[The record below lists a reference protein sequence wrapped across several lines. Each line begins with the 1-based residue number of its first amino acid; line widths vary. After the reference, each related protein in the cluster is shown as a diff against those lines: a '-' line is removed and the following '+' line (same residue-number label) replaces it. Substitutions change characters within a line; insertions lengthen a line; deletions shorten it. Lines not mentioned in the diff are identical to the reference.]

1 MDRKGIGILLVAFA
15 LMLGWPALINR
26 LYPPSATPKVGTNAV
41 ATAGSPAAKTPVSA
55 GATSSVPATT
65 LQSAP
70 SPTTPPAQVLSA
82 TAGQTLVLENAQV
95 RATFTSLGGGL
106 RRVDLKEYPA
116 VIACGKK
123 EAAQAS
129 GDVTLNDPA
138 FSPAFVHAG
147 IAGLGTDQEFQ
158 LAMKD
163 GAVVAQKDLP
173 GGLRVVKEYRLA
185 SNYVFEVTIRHE
197 NRGAQPV
204 VLPAGELVIGT
215 ASTADRHETGDWL
228 GAYWYNG
235 TAAEHVEM
243 NWFANR
249 FMGCIPGVP
258 RNEYVAGSSNVA
270 WAAVHNRFFTMIAIP
285 TRPADR
291 VVVRDFPLAPPT
303 PAEREMDGRRNP
315 NPRAY
320 QAALVMAGDTV
331 APGQSVEQRFSFYAG
346 PKEYFTLS
354 RMRLGLESV
363 MDFSGFTGFFAK
375 ALLLSLNGL
384 HQFIPSYGWAIVVLT
399 LFIKALFWPLTAIS
413 TRSMKRMQAIQPEL
427 QSIREKFKN
436 DPAKVQEKTM
446 ECMKRHKVNPAAGC
460 LPMLIQ
466 FPVFI
471 GFFFMLRTAIE
482 LRGASFLWVC
492 NLAEPDT
499 LFTIPNLGWVPF
511 LGVAGVGLPFNLLPL
526 LMGMTSLW
534 MSSLTPPSPQMDP
547 VQQKMM
553 KYMPVFFVAFL
564 YNYSSGLTLYWT
576 VQNLLSILQTKIT
589 RMNDEKSSE
598 KGSPPAPLARKKA

>member
-15 LMLGWPALINR
+15 LMLGWPALVNR
-26 LYPPSATPKVGTNAV
+26 LYPPSARPKAGTNAI
-41 ATAGSPAAKTPVSA
+41 PVSLPSNTVG
-55 GATSSVPATT
+55 GAQVASTSSVPAAT
-65 LQSAP
+65 LQSVP
-70 SPTTPPAQVLSA
+70 SPTAPPVQVLSA
-82 TAGQTLVLENAQV
+82 TAGKTLVLENTQV

-116 VIACGKK
+116 VIARGKGQGP
-123 EAAQAS
+123 QAS
-129 GDVTLNDPA
+129 TDVMLNDPA

-147 IAGLGTDQEFQ
+147 LPGLGLDQEFELIQ
-158 LAMKD
+158 RD
-163 GAVVAQKDLP
+163 GAVIAQKDLP
-173 GGLRVVKEYRLA
+173 EGLRVVKEYRLA

-197 NRGAQPV
+197 NRGNRPV
-204 VLPAGELVIGT
+204 ALPPGEMVMGT
-215 ASTADRHETGDWL
+215 ASTADRQETGDWL

-235 TAAEHVEM
+235 TAAEHVDM
-243 NWFANR
+243 TWFANR
-249 FMGCIPGVP
+249 FMGCVPGVP
-258 RNEYVAGSSNVA
+258 RTEYVAGASNVA

-285 TRPADR
+285 DHPADR
-291 VVVRDFPLAPPT
+291 VVVRDFALPKPT
-303 PAEREMDGRRNP
+303 PADREADGRLNP
-315 NPRAY
+315 DPRAY
-320 QAALVMAGDTV
+320 QASLVLAGGTV
-331 APGQSVEQRFSFYAG
+331 APGQSLVQRFSFYAG

-354 RMRLGLESV
+354 RMRLGLEAV

-399 LFIKALFWPLTAIS
+399 ILIKVLFWPLTAIS

-427 QSIREKFKN
+427 QAIREKFKN

-482 LRGASFLWVC
+482 LRGASFLWVA

-499 LFTIPNLGWVPF
+499 LFTIPNMGWVPF

-526 LMGMTSLW
+526 LMGATSLW

-576 VQNLLSILQTKIT
+576 VQNLLSVLQTKIT
-589 RMNDEKSSE
+589 RMNDGKTPE
-598 KGSPPAPLARKKA
+598 KGSPPGPLARKKA

>member
-1 MDRKGIGILLVAFA
+1 MDRKGIGILMVAFA
-15 LMLGWPALINR
+15 LMLGWPALVNR
-26 LYPPSATPKVGTNAV
+26 LYPPSERSKTATNAIPRSPSSNSLV
-41 ATAGSPAAKTPVSA
+41 GVQTGS
-55 GATSSVPATT
+55 TSSIPATT
-65 LQSAP
+65 IQSVPSSTAP
-70 SPTTPPAQVLSA
+70 PVQVLSA
-82 TAGQTLVLENAQV
+82 TAGQTLVLENTQV

-116 VIACGKK
+116 VIARGKGQG
-123 EAAQAS
+123 AQAS
-129 GDVTLNDPA
+129 TDVMLNDPA
-138 FSPAFVHAG
+138 FSPAFVHVG
-147 IAGLGTDQEFQ
+147 LPGLGGDQEFELIQ
-158 LAMKD
+158 RD
-163 GAVVAQKDLP
+163 GAVIAQKDLP
-173 GGLRVVKEYRLA
+173 EGLRVVKEYRLA
-185 SNYVFEVTIRHE
+185 SNYVFQVTIRHE
-197 NRGAQPV
+197 NRGSQPV
-204 VLPAGELVIGT
+204 ALPSGEMVMGT
-215 ASTADRHETGDWL
+215 ASTADRQETGDWL

-235 TAAEHVEM
+235 TAAEHVDM
-243 NWFANR
+243 TWFANR

-258 RNEYVAGSSNVA
+258 RTEYVAGASNVA

-285 TRPADR
+285 DRPADR
-291 VVVRDFPLAPPT
+291 VVVRDFALPKPT
-303 PAEREMDGRRNP
+303 PADRDADGRLNP
-315 NPRAY
+315 EPRAY
-320 QAALVMAGDTV
+320 QASLVLAGGTV
-331 APGQSVEQRFSFYAG
+331 APGQSLEQRFSFYAG

-354 RMRLGLESV
+354 RMRLGLEAV
-363 MDFSGFTGFFAK
+363 MDFAGFTGFFAK

-399 LFIKALFWPLTAIS
+399 ILIKALFWPLTAIS

-427 QSIREKFKN
+427 QAIREKFKN

-482 LRGASFLWVC
+482 LRGASFLWVA

-499 LFTIPNLGWVPF
+499 LFTIPNMGWVPF

-526 LMGMTSLW
+526 LMGATSLW

-576 VQNLLSILQTKIT
+576 VQNLLSVLQTKIT
-589 RMNDEKSSE
+589 RMNDEKTSE
-598 KGSPPAPLARKKA
+598 KGSPPGPLARKKT

>member
-15 LMLGWPALINR
+15 LMLGWPALVNR
-26 LYPPSATPKVGTNAV
+26 LYPPSERPKTATNAIPRSPSSNSAV
-41 ATAGSPAAKTPVSA
+41 GVQTGS
-55 GATSSVPATT
+55 TSSIPATT
-65 LQSAP
+65 IQSVP
-70 SPTTPPAQVLSA
+70 SPTSPPVQVLSA
-82 TAGQTLVLENAQV
+82 TAGQTLVLENTQV

-116 VIACGKK
+116 VIARGKGQG
-123 EAAQAS
+123 AQAS
-129 GDVTLNDPA
+129 TDVMLNDPA
-138 FSPAFVHAG
+138 FSPAFVHVG
-147 IAGLGTDQEFQ
+147 LPGLGGDQEFELIQ
-158 LAMKD
+158 RD
-163 GAVVAQKDLP
+163 GAVIAQKDLP
-173 GGLRVVKEYRLA
+173 EGLRVVKEYRLA
-185 SNYVFEVTIRHE
+185 SNYVFQVTIRHE
-197 NRGAQPV
+197 NRGSRPV
-204 VLPAGELVIGT
+204 ALPSGEMVMGT
-215 ASTADRHETGDWL
+215 ASTADRQETGDWL

-235 TAAEHVEM
+235 TAAEHVDM
-243 NWFANR
+243 TWFANR

-258 RNEYVAGSSNVA
+258 RTEYVAGASNVV

-285 TRPADR
+285 DRPADR
-291 VVVRDFPLAPPT
+291 VVVRDFALPKPT
-303 PAEREMDGRRNP
+303 PADREADGRLNP
-315 NPRAY
+315 DPRAY
-320 QAALVMAGDTV
+320 QASLVLAGGTV
-331 APGQSVEQRFSFYAG
+331 APGQSLEQRFSFYAG

-354 RMRLGLESV
+354 RMRLGLEAV

-399 LFIKALFWPLTAIS
+399 ILIKALFWPLTAIS

-427 QSIREKFKN
+427 QAIREKFKN

-482 LRGASFLWVC
+482 LRGASFLWVA

-499 LFTIPNLGWVPF
+499 LFTIPNMGWVPF

-526 LMGMTSLW
+526 LMGATSLW

-576 VQNLLSILQTKIT
+576 VQNLLSVLQTKIT
-589 RMNDEKSSE
+589 RMNDEKTSE
-598 KGSPPAPLARKKA
+598 KGSPPGPLARKKA

>member
-15 LMLGWPALINR
+15 LMLGWPALVNR
-26 LYPPSATPKVGTNAV
+26 LYPPSERSKTATNAIPRSPSSNSAV
-41 ATAGSPAAKTPVSA
+41 GVQTGS
-55 GATSSVPATT
+55 TSSIPATT
-65 LQSAP
+65 IQSVP
-70 SPTTPPAQVLSA
+70 SPTAPPVQVLSV
-82 TAGQTLVLENAQV
+82 TAGQTLVLENTQV

-116 VIACGKK
+116 VIARGKGQG
-123 EAAQAS
+123 AQAS
-129 GDVTLNDPA
+129 TDVMLNDPA

-147 IAGLGTDQEFQ
+147 LPGLSGDQEFELIQ
-158 LAMKD
+158 RD
-163 GAVVAQKDLP
+163 GAVIAQKDLP
-173 GGLRVVKEYRLA
+173 EGLRVVKEYRLG
-185 SNYVFEVTIRHE
+185 SNFIFQVTIRHE
-197 NRGAQPV
+197 NRGSRPV
-204 VLPAGELVIGT
+204 ALPSGEMVMGT
-215 ASTADRHETGDWL
+215 ASTADRQETGDWL

-235 TAAEHVEM
+235 TAAEHVDM
-243 NWFANR
+243 TWFANR

-258 RNEYVAGSSNVA
+258 RTEYVAGASNVV

-285 TRPADR
+285 DRPADQ
-291 VVVRDFPLAPPT
+291 VVVRDFALPKPT
-303 PAEREMDGRRNP
+303 PADREADGQLNP
-315 NPRAY
+315 DPRAY
-320 QAALVMAGDTV
+320 QASLVLAGGTV
-331 APGQSVEQRFSFYAG
+331 APGQSLEQRFSFYAG

-354 RMRLGLESV
+354 RMRLGLEAV

-399 LFIKALFWPLTAIS
+399 ILIKALFWPLTAIS

-427 QSIREKFKN
+427 QAIREKFKN

-482 LRGASFLWVC
+482 LRGASFLWVA

-499 LFTIPNLGWVPF
+499 LLTIPNMGWVPF

-526 LMGMTSLW
+526 LMGATSLW

-576 VQNLLSILQTKIT
+576 VQNLLSVLQTKIT
-589 RMNDEKSSE
+589 RMNDEKTSE
-598 KGSPPAPLARKKA
+598 KGSPPGQLARKKA

>member
-1 MDRKGIGILLVAFA
+1 
-15 LMLGWPALINR
+15 
-26 LYPPSATPKVGTNAV
+26 
-41 ATAGSPAAKTPVSA
+41 
-55 GATSSVPATT
+55 
-65 LQSAP
+65 
-70 SPTTPPAQVLSA
+70 
-82 TAGQTLVLENAQV
+82 
-95 RATFTSLGGGL
+95 
-106 RRVDLKEYPA
+106 
-116 VIACGKK
+116 
-123 EAAQAS
+123 
-129 GDVTLNDPA
+129 
-138 FSPAFVHAG
+138 
-147 IAGLGTDQEFQ
+147 
-158 LAMKD
+158 
-163 GAVVAQKDLP
+163 
-173 GGLRVVKEYRLA
+173 
-185 SNYVFEVTIRHE
+185 
-197 NRGAQPV
+197 
-204 VLPAGELVIGT
+204 
-215 ASTADRHETGDWL
+215 
-228 GAYWYNG
+228 
-235 TAAEHVEM
+235 
-243 NWFANR
+243 
-249 FMGCIPGVP
+249 
-258 RNEYVAGSSNVA
+258 
-270 WAAVHNRFFTMIAIP
+270 
-285 TRPADR
+285 
-291 VVVRDFPLAPPT
+291 
-303 PAEREMDGRRNP
+303 
-315 NPRAY
+315 
-320 QAALVMAGDTV
+320 
-331 APGQSVEQRFSFYAG
+331 
-346 PKEYFTLS
+346 
-354 RMRLGLESV
+354 
-363 MDFSGFTGFFAK
+363 
-375 ALLLSLNGL
+375 
-384 HQFIPSYGWAIVVLT
+384 
-399 LFIKALFWPLTAIS
+399 
-413 TRSMKRMQAIQPEL
+413 MKRMQAIQPEL

>member
-1 MDRKGIGILLVAFA
+1 M
-15 LMLGWPALINR
+15 
-26 LYPPSATPKVGTNAV
+26 
-41 ATAGSPAAKTPVSA
+41 
-55 GATSSVPATT
+55 
-65 LQSAP
+65 
-70 SPTTPPAQVLSA
+70 
-82 TAGQTLVLENAQV
+82 
-95 RATFTSLGGGL
+95 
-106 RRVDLKEYPA
+106 
-116 VIACGKK
+116 
-123 EAAQAS
+123 
-129 GDVTLNDPA
+129 
-138 FSPAFVHAG
+138 
-147 IAGLGTDQEFQ
+147 
-158 LAMKD
+158 
-163 GAVVAQKDLP
+163 
-173 GGLRVVKEYRLA
+173 
-185 SNYVFEVTIRHE
+185 
-197 NRGAQPV
+197 
-204 VLPAGELVIGT
+204 AGE
-215 ASTADRHETGDWL
+215 
-228 GAYWYNG
+228 
-235 TAAEHVEM
+235 
-243 NWFANR
+243 
-249 FMGCIPGVP
+249 
-258 RNEYVAGSSNVA
+258 
-270 WAAVHNRFFTMIAIP
+270 
-285 TRPADR
+285 
-291 VVVRDFPLAPPT
+291 
-303 PAEREMDGRRNP
+303 
-315 NPRAY
+315 
-320 QAALVMAGDTV
+320 TV
-331 APGQSVEQRFSFYAG
+331 APGQSIEQRFSLYAG

-354 RMRLGLESV
+354 RMRLGLEAV

-399 LFIKALFWPLTAIS
+399 MLIKLLFWPLTAIS

-427 QSIREKFKN
+427 QGIREKFKN

-482 LRGASFLWVC
+482 LRGAGFLWVC

-499 LFTIPNLGWVPF
+499 LFTIPNMGWVPF

-526 LMGMTSLW
+526 LMGATSLW

-598 KGSPPAPLARKKA
+598 KGSPPTPLARKKA

>member
-1 MDRKGIGILLVAFA
+1 MDRKGIGVLLVAFA
-15 LMLGWPALINR
+15 LMLGWPALVNR
-26 LYPPSATPKVGTNAV
+26 LYPPSAKPKAGTNAV
-41 ATAGSPAAKTPVSA
+41 PSTVSSNTVAGSQAAPTPSMP
-55 GATSSVPATT
+55 STT

-70 SPTTPPAQVLSA
+70 SPTSPPAQVLSA
-82 TAGQTLVLENAQV
+82 MAGQTLVLENAQV

-116 VIACGKK
+116 VIARGKK
-123 EAAQAS
+123 EGAQAS
-129 GDVTLNDPA
+129 TDVMLNDPA
-138 FSPAFVHAG
+138 FSPAFVHTG
-147 IAGLGTDQEFQ
+147 LAGLGMDQEFRLTQ
-158 LAMKD
+158 RD
-163 GAVVAQKDLP
+163 GAVIAQRDLP
-173 GGLRVVKEYRLA
+173 DGLRVVKEYRLA
-185 SNYVFEVTIRHE
+185 SNYVFQVTIRHE
-197 NRGAQPV
+197 NLGNQPV
-204 VLPAGELVIGT
+204 ALLPGEMVVGT
-215 ASTADRHETGDWL
+215 ASTPDRHETGDWL

-235 TAAEHVEM
+235 TAAEHVDM
-243 NWFANR
+243 TWFANR

-258 RNEYVAGSSNVA
+258 RTEYAAGASNVA
-270 WAAVHNRFFTMIAIP
+270 WAAIHNRFFTMIAIP
-285 TRPADR
+285 DRPADR
-291 VVVRDFPLAPPT
+291 VVVRDYALPRPS
-303 PAEREMDGRRNP
+303 PADREADGRLNP
-315 NPRAY
+315 DPRAY
-320 QAALVMAGDTV
+320 QASLVLAGGTV
-331 APGQSVEQRFSFYAG
+331 APGQSLEQRFSFYAG

-354 RMRLGLESV
+354 RMRLGLEAV

-399 LFIKALFWPLTAIS
+399 ILIKALFWPLTAIS

-427 QSIREKFKN
+427 QAIREKFKN

-482 LRGASFLWVC
+482 LRGASFLWVP

-499 LFTIPNLGWVPF
+499 LLTVPGLGWVPF

-526 LMGMTSLW
+526 LMGATSLW

-576 VQNLLSILQTKIT
+576 VQNLLSVLQTKIT
-589 RMNDEKSSE
+589 RMNDEKSLE
-598 KGSPPAPLARKKA
+598 KGSPPAPLARKKS

>member
-15 LMLGWPALINR
+15 LMLGWPALVNR
-26 LYPPSATPKVGTNAV
+26 LYPPSERAKTATNAIPRSPSSNSV
-41 ATAGSPAAKTPVSA
+41 VGVQTGS
-55 GATSSVPATT
+55 TSSIPATT
-65 LQSAP
+65 IQSVP
-70 SPTTPPAQVLSA
+70 SPTAPPVQVLSA
-82 TAGQTLVLENAQV
+82 TAGKTLVLENTQV

-116 VIACGKK
+116 VIARGKGQG
-123 EAAQAS
+123 AQAS
-129 GDVTLNDPA
+129 MDVMLNDPA

-147 IAGLGTDQEFQ
+147 LPGLGGDQEFELIQ
-158 LAMKD
+158 RD
-163 GAVVAQKDLP
+163 GAVIAQKDLP
-173 GGLRVVKEYRLA
+173 EGLRVVKEYRLA
-185 SNYVFEVTIRHE
+185 SNYVFQVTIRHE
-197 NRGAQPV
+197 NRGSRPV
-204 VLPAGELVIGT
+204 ALPSGEMVMGT
-215 ASTADRHETGDWL
+215 ASTADRQETGDWL

-235 TAAEHVEM
+235 TAAEHVDM
-243 NWFANR
+243 TWFANR

-258 RNEYVAGSSNVA
+258 RTEYEAGASNVV

-285 TRPADR
+285 DRPADR
-291 VVVRDFPLAPPT
+291 VVVRDFALPKPT
-303 PAEREMDGRRNP
+303 PADREADGRLNP
-315 NPRAY
+315 DPRAY
-320 QAALVMAGDTV
+320 QASLVLAGGTV
-331 APGQSVEQRFSFYAG
+331 APGQSLEQRFSFYAG

-354 RMRLGLESV
+354 RMRLGLEAV

-399 LFIKALFWPLTAIS
+399 ILIKALFWPLTAIS

-427 QSIREKFKN
+427 QAIREKFKN

-482 LRGASFLWVC
+482 LRGASFLWVA

-499 LFTIPNLGWVPF
+499 LFTIPNMGWVPF

-526 LMGMTSLW
+526 LMGATSLW

-576 VQNLLSILQTKIT
+576 VQNLLSVLQTKIT
-589 RMNDEKSSE
+589 RMNDEKTSE
-598 KGSPPAPLARKKA
+598 KGSPPGALARKKA

>member
-15 LMLGWPALINR
+15 LMLGWPALVNR
-26 LYPPSATPKVGTNAV
+26 LYPPSARPKAGTNAIGAV
-41 ATAGSPAAKTPVSA
+41 VSSTASTNPQA
-55 GATSSVPATT
+55 GATSSIPATT
-65 LQSAP
+65 IQATP
-70 SPTTPPAQVLSA
+70 GPTTPPPQLLSA
-82 TAGQTLVLENAQV
+82 TPGQTLVLENTDV

-106 RRVDLKEYPA
+106 RRVDLKQYPA
-116 VIACGKK
+116 TIARGKK
-123 EAAQAS
+123 DAAQAS
-129 GDVTLNDPA
+129 EDVALNDPA
-138 FSPAFVHAG
+138 FSPAFVHG
-147 IAGLGTDQEFQ
+147 GVAGLGADQEFQ

-173 GGLRVVKEYRLA
+173 DGLRVVKEYRLA

-197 NRGAQPV
+197 NRGSKPV
-204 VLPAGELVIGT
+204 ALAPAELVIGT
-215 ASTADRHETGDWL
+215 ASTGDQHETGDWL

-235 TAAEHVEM
+235 AAAEHVDM

-249 FMGCIPGVP
+249 LMGCIPSVP
-258 RNEYVAGSSNVA
+258 RTEYVAGVSNVA
-270 WAAVHNRFFTMIAIP
+270 WAAVHNRFFTMIAVP

-303 PAEREMDGRRNP
+303 PAERERDGRRNP

-320 QAALVMAGDTV
+320 QASLVMNAETV
-331 APGQSVEQRFSFYAG
+331 PPGQSVEQRFSFYAG

-354 RMRLGLESV
+354 RMRLGLEAV

-384 HQFIPSYGWAIVVLT
+384 HQFIPSYGWAIVALT
-399 LFIKALFWPLTAIS
+399 ILIKLLFWPLTAIS

-427 QSIREKFKN
+427 QAIREKFKN

-482 LRGASFLWVC
+482 LRGASFLWVG
-492 NLAEPDT
+492 NLSEPDT

-526 LMGMTSLW
+526 LMGGTSLW

-589 RMNDEKSSE
+589 RMNDEKSSQ
-598 KGSPPAPLARKKA
+598 KGSPQAPLTRKKA

>member
-15 LMLGWPALINR
+15 LMLGWPALVNR
-26 LYPPSATPKVGTNAV
+26 FYPPSAKPKLGTNAV
-41 ATAGSPAAKTPVSA
+41 IATASTTSNTAPQT
-55 GATSSVPATT
+55 GATSSIPATA
-65 LQSAP
+65 LQSVP
-70 SPTTPPAQVLSA
+70 SPTSPPAQVLSA

-116 VIACGKK
+116 VIARGKK
-123 EAAQAS
+123 EGAQAS
-129 GDVTLNDPA
+129 ADVALNDPA

-147 IAGLGTDQEFQ
+147 ISGLGTDQEFQ
-158 LAMKD
+158 LTQRE
-163 GAVVAQKDLP
+163 GVVIAQKDLP
-173 GGLRVVKEYRLA
+173 DGLRVVKEYRLA
-185 SNYVFEVTIRHE
+185 SNYVFQVTIRHE
-197 NRGAQPV
+197 NRGNRSVALPPGEMV
-204 VLPAGELVIGT
+204 VGT
-215 ASTADRHETGDWL
+215 ASTSDRHETGDWL

-235 TAAEHVEM
+235 TAAEHVDM
-243 NWFANR
+243 AWFANR

-258 RNEYVAGSSNVA
+258 RTEYVAGASNVV
-270 WAAVHNRFFTMIAIP
+270 WTAVHNRFFTMITIP
-285 TRPADR
+285 DHPADR
-291 VVVRDFPLAPPT
+291 VVVRDFALPKPI
-303 PAEREMDGRRNP
+303 PAERQADGRLNP
-315 NPRAY
+315 DPKAY
-320 QAALVMAGDTV
+320 QASLLLAGGTI
-331 APGQSVEQRFSFYAG
+331 APGQSLEQRFSFYAG

-354 RMRLGLESV
+354 RMRLGLEAV

-399 LFIKALFWPLTAIS
+399 ILIKVLFWPLTAIS

-427 QSIREKFKN
+427 QAIREKFKN

-482 LRGASFLWVC
+482 LRGASFLWVS

-499 LFTIPNLGWVPF
+499 LFTIPNMGWVPF
-511 LGVAGVGLPFNLLPL
+511 LGVVGVGLPFNLLPL
-526 LMGMTSLW
+526 LMGSTSLW

-598 KGSPPAPLARKKA
+598 KGSPPASLARKKA

>member
-1 MDRKGIGILLVAFA
+1 MDRKGIGVLLVAFA
-15 LMLGWPALINR
+15 LMLGWPALVNR
-26 LYPPSATPKVGTNAV
+26 LYPPSVKPKAATNAV
-41 ATAGSPAAKTPVSA
+41 PMTVSSNTVTGSQAAPTSA
-55 GATSSVPATT
+55 VPSTT

-70 SPTTPPAQVLSA
+70 SPTSPPAQVLSA

-95 RATFTSLGGGL
+95 RATFTSLGGGM

-116 VIACGKK
+116 VIARGKN
-123 EAAQAS
+123 ESAQAS
-129 GDVTLNDPA
+129 TDVMLNDPA

-147 IAGLGTDQEFQ
+147 LSGLGVDQEFQ
-158 LAMKD
+158 LTQRD

-173 GGLRVVKEYRLA
+173 DGLRVVKEYRLA
-185 SNYVFEVTIRHE
+185 SNYVFQVTIRHE
-197 NRGAQPV
+197 NRGNRPL
-204 VLPAGELVIGT
+204 VLPPGEMVVGT
-215 ASTADRHETGDWL
+215 ASTPDRHETGDWL

-235 TAAEHVEM
+235 TAAEHVDM
-243 NWFANR
+243 TWFANR

-258 RNEYVAGSSNVA
+258 RTEYMAGASNVA

-285 TRPADR
+285 EHPADR
-291 VVVRDFPLAPPT
+291 VVVRDYALPKPS
-303 PAEREMDGRRNP
+303 PADRETDGRLNP
-315 NPRAY
+315 DPRAY
-320 QAALVMAGDTV
+320 QASLVLAGGTV
-331 APGQSVEQRFSFYAG
+331 APGQSLEQRFSFYAG

-354 RMRLGLESV
+354 RMRLGLEAV

-399 LFIKALFWPLTAIS
+399 ILIKALFWPLTAIS

-427 QSIREKFKN
+427 QAIREKFKN

-446 ECMKRHKVNPAAGC
+446 ECMKRHRVNPAAGC

-482 LRGASFLWVC
+482 LRGASFLWVS
-492 NLAEPDT
+492 NLAQPDT
-499 LFTIPNLGWVPF
+499 LLTVPGLGWVPF

-526 LMGMTSLW
+526 LMGATSLW

-576 VQNLLSILQTKIT
+576 VQNLLSVLQTKIT

-598 KGSPPAPLARKKA
+598 KGSPPAPLARKKS